1 MMTVARNN
9 NVNND
14 RQVLSKALF
23 NAAEAMGISKA
34 EAAKIIGRERTGIV
48 RDGIDPNS
56 KPGELALMFIR
67 IYRGLYAV
75 VGGDQDNMKHWIT
88 TENQTFGQSPRQM
101 MDSCQGLVRVL
112 MYLDAIRGKV

>member
-1 MMTVARNN
+1 MIAVARRDNAI
-9 NVNND
+9 ND

-23 NAAEAMGISKA
+23 NAAEAMNISKT
-34 EAAKIIGRERTGIV
+34 EAAGIIGRERTGVV

-56 KPGELALMFIR
+56 KAGELALIFIR
-67 IYRGLYAV
+67 IYSGLYAV
-75 VGGDQDNMKHWIT
+75 VGGDQDNMRHWVA
-88 TENQTFGQSPRQM
+88 TENQTFGQSPRKM